1 MKVIPVSNWILDKV
15 YFEVK
20 LVNEFDSLYREWFM
34 EESGVIYGS
43 VDGFLFNLHENPT
56 IEVYQ
61 FPNVASNPDAPH
73 DYFERDD
80 DNHVIPSKLFELV
93 QSLTESNNVN

>member
-1 MKVIPVSNWILDKV
+1 MKVPASNWILDKV

-20 LVNEFDSLYREWFM
+20 LVDSFSALYKEWYK
-34 EESGVIYGS
+34 EENGRIDDS
-43 VDGFLFNLHENPT
+43 VDDFILSLQENPT

-61 FPNVASNPDAPH
+61 FPNVASNPDVPH

-80 DNHVIPSKLFELV
+80 DNHVIPRKFFD
-93 QSLTESNNVN
+93 LTTNQ